1 MRDAQNKMYNMVQG
15 YAEHDRIPTLHMS
28 DKPPTPGDILAI
40 PLESYLPS
48 ELDEVDLRYEFT
60 VIISSILCEN
70 KPVYQP
76 LSNAINWHI
85 KHTYHKESA
94 SKSRVVS

>member
-15 YAEHDRIPTLHMS
+15 YAAHDRIPTLHMS
-28 DKPPTPGDILAI
+28 DKPPTPEDILAI

-60 VIISSILCEN
+60 VIISRILCEII
-70 KPVYQP
+70 PVFQP
-76 LSNAINWHI
+76 LSSAINWHI